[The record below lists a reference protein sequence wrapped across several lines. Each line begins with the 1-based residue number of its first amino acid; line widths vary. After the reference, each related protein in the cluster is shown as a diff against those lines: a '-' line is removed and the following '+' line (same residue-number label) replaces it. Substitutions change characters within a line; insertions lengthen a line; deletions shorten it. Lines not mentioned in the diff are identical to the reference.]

1 MRYAYREENVDYVA
15 DLTFDALSYEEI
27 HDKKLSRRP
36 SRVRLGLRQR
46 RADFAKI
53 IELGDVSVPGAPWF
67 NARIMALM
75 DETLFVGV
83 DDGLLLID
91 AATASILKRIRT
103 GNTEV
108 SEIVP
113 DFDRRRVYVVNEPY
127 GFVAEDNASNVAAYE
142 HNGRLAWRAPMAVEE
157 WSDAKGYSQIIALD
171 QAVLEVTTWTG
182 RCHVDAEDGRVV
194 NCWFTKGM

>member
-1 MRYAYREENVDYVA
+1 MV
-15 DLTFDALSYEEI
+15 
-27 HDKKLSRRP
+27 
-36 SRVRLGLRQR
+36 
-46 RADFAKI
+46 
-53 IELGDVSVPGAPWF
+53 
-67 NARIMALM
+67 LM

-91 AATASILKRIRT
+91 AATANILKRIRT

-182 RCHVDAEDGRVV
+182 RCQVDAEDGRVV